1 MRDLLFKKNRD
12 VCCAPE
18 MMPESTRRIDYFSSR
33 LVLFFLFI
41 LAAQASSAASTLHIL
56 ERLRR
61 MAVLRPQGPISSV
74 EAIAQMHMDRKMQAY
89 GYFFF

>member
-1 MRDLLFKKNRD
+1 MNLLAALIIF
-12 VCCAPE
+12 
-18 MMPESTRRIDYFSSR
+18 R
-33 LVLFFLFI
+33 LVSFFFFLLFI
-41 LAAQASSAASTLHIL
+41 LAAQASSAASTLHVP

-89 GYFFF
+89 GYFLFFFF